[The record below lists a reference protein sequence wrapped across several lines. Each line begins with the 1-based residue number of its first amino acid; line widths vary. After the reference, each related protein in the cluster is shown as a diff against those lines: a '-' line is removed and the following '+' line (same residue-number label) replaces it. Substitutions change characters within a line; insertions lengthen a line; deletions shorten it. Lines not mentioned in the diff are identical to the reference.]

1 MGMNCL
7 DWIDRWM
14 LASDH
19 LGRLDSEKCRYGATG
34 MHVLGF
40 VYVDHTHGISMQ
52 IESFCSFDPDGT
64 KHMTGGPP
72 QHNSVF
78 LIRYDM
84 LCDMDPVVPLADDER
99 RRLKLPKHPK
109 WLSSYRHEGAEP
121 LRRLALLNPLRAE
134 GYPDDIKFFLPG
146 DTEHQAELIWGR
158 LENSLGGDYF
168 ECELLNE
175 PNHDFGFH
183 MGERVLVRVKEVP
196 EGVSSVCLG
205 PLPRFS
211 EDKV

>member
-1 MGMNCL
+1 MEISYL

-19 LGRLDSEKCRYGATG
+19 LCRLDSEKRRYGVAGT
-34 MHVLGF
+34 HVLGF

-52 IESFCSFDPDGT
+52 IESFCNMDPDGT
-64 KHMTGGPP
+64 VHMNGSPP
-72 QHNSVF
+72 QHNSML

-84 LCDMDPVVPLADDER
+84 LLDMDPNPLADDEH
-99 RRLKLPKHPK
+99 RRLGLPEYPK
-109 WLSSYRHEGAEP
+109 WLPSYHHEGAEP
-121 LRRLALLNPLRAE
+121 LRRLSLLHPLRAE
-134 GYPDDIKFFLPG
+134 GYPDDIKFVLPG
-146 DTEHQAELIWGR
+146 DAEHQAELIWGR

-205 PLPRFS
+205 PLPRFA

>member
-1 MGMNCL
+1 MNMEL
-7 DWIDRWM
+7 NYLGWIDRWM

-19 LGRLDSEKCRYGATG
+19 LERLDSEKRRFGANGT
-34 MHVLGF
+34 HVLGF

-52 IESFCSFDPDGT
+52 IESFCSLDPDGT

-78 LIRYDM
+78 LLRYDM
-84 LCDMDPVVPLADDER
+84 LRDMDPVVPLADDER

-109 WLSSYRHEGAEP
+109 WLSGYHYEGAEP
-121 LRRLALLNPLRAE
+121 LRRLSLLHPLRAE
-134 GYPDDIKFFLPG
+134 GYPDDIKFGLLG
-146 DTEHQAELIWGR
+146 DSEHRGEVIWGR

-175 PNHDFGFH
+175 PMQDFGFH
-183 MGERVLVRVKEVP
+183 IRDRVLVRVKEVS

-205 PLPRFS
+205 PLSKFI
-211 EDKV
+211 EK